1 VAVAVA
7 VVFETHSTSEGNE
20 AGLATGWLGGRLS
33 DAGRE
38 QAARLGTRRRWDG
51 LDVVFTS
58 DLNRAVETAQIAF
71 GSTDIPVKLDWRLRE
86 CNYGCMNGMPGLQLD
101 TERNGRLDE
110 PFPGGESWREA
121 VQRVTEFLDELA
133 AERDGQRVLLIG
145 HVATRWA
152 LDKRVRHRALDD
164 LLSEPFQWQEG
175 WEYTLDRPVR

>member
-1 VAVAVA
+1 
-7 VVFETHSTSEGNE
+7 
-20 AGLATGWLGGRLS
+20 
-33 DAGRE
+33 
-38 QAARLGTRRRWDG
+38 
-51 LDVVFTS
+51 
-58 DLNRAVETAQIAF
+58 
-71 GSTDIPVKLDWRLRE
+71 
-86 CNYGCMNGMPGLQLD
+86 MPGLQLD

-175 WEYTLDRPVR
+175 WEYTLDQPVR